1 MEDALIGY
9 TGFVGS
15 NLMRSHDFGAVF
27 NSKNIAEIEG
37 QSFSLLVC
45 AGAPAKKWYAN
56 LHPEEDR
63 ETLDG
68 LMAHLSKVRAER
80 VVLISTVDVFRN
92 PYLADENTEVQMD
105 GLNAYGLNRRRL
117 ELFVQEHFANVLIVR
132 LPGLVGHGLKK
143 NILFDFHNDN
153 EVQKIES
160 RGVFQFYPVSRLW
173 DDIVRSS
180 ENGLSL
186 VHLTSA
192 PVSVAEVAR
201 EVWGREFR
209 NEVLPKPAKYD
220 FRSAHAGLWGR
231 ERYQVSR
238 DEEIAAI
245 KEWNR
250 TEPVRAVG

>member
-15 NLMRSHDFGAVF
+15 NLMRSHDFGAKF

-143 NILFDFHNDN
+143 NILLDFHNDN
-153 EVQKIES
+153 EVQKIDS

-192 PVSVAEVAR
+192 PVSVEEVAR

-209 NEVLPKPAKYD
+209 NEVLPSPAKYD

-231 ERYQVSR
+231 ELYQVSR

-245 KEWNR
+245 REWNR
-250 TEPVRAVG
+250 TEPVRSVG

>member
-1 MEDALIGY
+1 MTDALIGY

-15 NLMRSHDFGAVF
+15 NLVACHEFGTKF

-37 QSFSLLVC
+37 QSFGLLVC

-56 LHPEEDR
+56 LHPDEDR

-68 LMAHLSKVRAER
+68 LMAHLAKVKAER

-92 PYLADENTEVQMD
+92 PYLADENTPVDME

-117 ELFVQEHFANVLIVR
+117 ELFVKEHFKNVLIVR
-132 LPGLVGHGLKK
+132 LPGLVGRGLRK

-153 EVQKIES
+153 EVQKIDS

-173 DDIVRSS
+173 DDISKAS
-180 ENGLSL
+180 AAGLGL
-186 VHLTSA
+186 IHLTSA
-192 PVSVAEVAR
+192 PVS
-201 EVWGREFR
+201 
-209 NEVLPKPAKYD
+209 LPQPAKYD

-231 ERYQVSR
+231 EAYQVSR
-238 DEEIAAI
+238 DEEIEAI
-245 KEWNR
+245 REWNL
-250 TEPVRAVG
+250 TEPVRTKG

>member
-1 MEDALIGY
+1 MTDALIGY

-15 NLMRSHDFGAVF
+15 NLMAAHEFGAKF
-27 NSKNIAEIEG
+27 NSKNIAEIKG
-37 QSFSLLVC
+37 QSFGLLVC

-56 LHPEEDR
+56 LHPDEDR

-68 LMAHLSKVRAER
+68 LMAHLLKVRAER

-92 PYLADENTEVQMD
+92 PYLADENTPVEME
-105 GLNAYGLNRRRL
+105 GLSAYGLNRRRL
-117 ELFVQEHFANVLIVR
+117 EIFVEEHFENVIIVR
-132 LPGLVGHGLKK
+132 LTGLVGRGLKK

-153 EVQKIES
+153 EVLKIDS
-160 RGVFQFYPVSRLW
+160 RGVFQFYPVQRLW
-173 DDIVRSS
+173 GDIKKAE
-180 ENGLSL
+180 ENALSL

-231 ERYQVSR
+231 ECYQVSR

-245 KEWNR
+245 REWNR
-250 TEPVRAVG
+250 TEPVRTQG

>member
-15 NLMRSHDFGAVF
+15 NLMRSHDFGAKF

-68 LMAHLSKVRAER
+68 LMGHLSKVKAER
-80 VVLISTVDVFRN
+80 VVLISTVDVFKN
-92 PYLADENTEVQMD
+92 PYLADENTPVDME

-117 ELFVQEHFANVLIVR
+117 ELFVLEHFENVLIVR
-132 LPGLVGHGLKK
+132 LPGLVGKGLKK

-153 EVQKIES
+153 EVLKIDS

-173 DDIVRSS
+173 DDIVRSR

-192 PVSVAEVAR
+192 PVSVEEVAR
-201 EVWGREFR
+201 EVWGSEFR
-209 NEVLPKPAKYD
+209 NEVLPTPARYD
-220 FRSAHAGLWGR
+220 FRSAHAGLWRR
-231 ERYQVSR
+231 ECYQVSR

>member
-1 MEDALIGY
+1 MTDALIGY

-15 NLMRSHDFGAVF
+15 NLVACHEFGTKF

-37 QSFSLLVC
+37 QSFGLLVC

-56 LHPEEDR
+56 LHPDEDR

-68 LMAHLSKVRAER
+68 LMAHLAKVKAER

-92 PYLADENTEVQMD
+92 PYLADENTPVDME

-117 ELFVQEHFANVLIVR
+117 ELFVKEHFKNVLIVR
-132 LPGLVGHGLKK
+132 LPGLVGRGLRK

-153 EVQKIES
+153 EVQKIDS

-173 DDIVRSS
+173 DDISKAS
-180 ENGLSL
+180 AAGLGL
-186 VHLTSA
+186 IHLTSA
-192 PVSVAEVAR
+192 PVSVSEVAR

-209 NEVLPKPAKYD
+209 NEVLPQPAKYD

-231 ERYQVSR
+231 EAR
-238 DEEIAAI
+238 
-245 KEWNR
+245 EWNL
-250 TEPVRAVG
+250 TEPVRTKG

>member
-1 MEDALIGY
+1 MTDALIGY

-15 NLMRSHDFGAVF
+15 NLMAAHEFGAVF
-27 NSKNIAEIEG
+27 NSKNITEIEG
-37 QSFSLLVC
+37 QSFNLLVC

-56 LHPEEDR
+56 LHPEEDK

-68 LMAHLSKVRAER
+68 LMGHVSKVRAGR
-80 VVLISTVDVFRN
+80 VVLISTVDVFKN
-92 PYLADENTEVQMD
+92 PYLADENTPVDMD
-105 GLNAYGLNRRRL
+105 GLSAYGLNRRRL
-117 ELFVQEHFANVLIVR
+117 EIFVEEHFENVLIVR
-132 LPGLVGHGLKK
+132 LPGLVGKGLKK
-143 NILFDFHNDN
+143 NILFDFHNNN
-153 EVQKIES
+153 EVLKIDS
-160 RGVFQFYPVSRLW
+160 RGVFQFYPVQRLW
-173 DDIVRSS
+173 GDIKKAE
-180 ENGLSL
+180 ENALSL

-245 KEWNR
+245 KAWAAA
-250 TEPVRAVG
+250 EPKRIQG

>member
-15 NLMRSHDFGAVF
+15 NLMRSHDFGAKF

-153 EVQKIES
+153 EVQKIDS
-160 RGVFQFYPVSRLW
+160 RGVFQFYPVGRLW
-173 DDIVRSS
+173 DDIKKAE
-180 ENGLSL
+180 ENALSL

-192 PVSVAEVAR
+192 PVSVEEVAR

-209 NEVLPKPAKYD
+209 NEVLPKPARYD

-231 ERYQVSR
+231 ECWQVSR
-238 DEEIAAI
+238 AEEISAI
-245 KEWNR
+245 REWNR
-250 TEPVRAVG
+250 TEPVRTEG

>member
-15 NLMRSHDFGAVF
+15 NLMRSHDFGAKF

-153 EVQKIES
+153 EVQKIDS

-192 PVSVAEVAR
+192 PVSVEEVAR

-209 NEVLPKPAKYD
+209 NEVLPSPAKYD

-231 ERYQVSR
+231 ELYQVSR

>member
-15 NLMRSHDFGAVF
+15 NLMRSHDFGAKF

-153 EVQKIES
+153 EVQKIDS

-192 PVSVAEVAR
+192 PVSVEEVAR

-209 NEVLPKPAKYD
+209 NEVLPSPAKYD

-231 ERYQVSR
+231 ELYQVSR

-245 KEWNR
+245 REWNR
-250 TEPVRAVG
+250 TEPVRTQG

>member
-1 MEDALIGY
+1 MTDALIGY

-15 NLMRSHDFGAVF
+15 NLEATHEFGAKF
-27 NSKNIAEIEG
+27 NSKNISDIEG

-68 LMAHLSKVRAER
+68 LMAHLAKVRAER
-80 VVLISTVDVFRN
+80 MVLISTVDVFKN
-92 PYLADENTEVQMD
+92 PYLADENTPVDME

-117 ELFVQEHFANVLIVR
+117 EIFVREHFGNVLIVR
-132 LPGLVGHGLKK
+132 LPGLVGKGLKK
-143 NILFDFHNDN
+143 NILFDFHNNN
-153 EVQKIES
+153 EVQKIDS

-173 DDIVRSS
+173 DDISKAS
-180 ENGLSL
+180 AAGLGL
-186 VHLTSA
+186 IHLTSA
-192 PVSVAEVAR
+192 PVSVSEVAR

-231 ERYQVSR
+231 ECYQVSR

-245 KEWNR
+245 REWNR
-250 TEPVRAVG
+250 TEPVRSQG

>member
-1 MEDALIGY
+1 MTDALIGY

-15 NLMRSHDFGAVF
+15 NLEATHEFGARY

-37 QSFSLLVC
+37 QSFGLLVC

-56 LHPEEDR
+56 LHPEEDK

-68 LMAHLSKVRAER
+68 LMGHLSKVKAER
-80 VVLISTVDVFRN
+80 VVLISTVDVFKN
-92 PYLADENTEVQMD
+92 PYLADENTPVDME
-105 GLNAYGLNRRRL
+105 GLSAYGLNRRRL
-117 ELFVQEHFANVLIVR
+117 ELFVLEHFANVLLVR
-132 LPGLVGHGLKK
+132 LPGLVGRGLKK
-143 NILFDFHNDN
+143 NILFDFHNN
-153 EVQKIES
+153 NQLGKIDS

-173 DDIVRSS
+173 DDIVRSR

-192 PVSVAEVAR
+192 PVSVADVAR

-209 NEVLPKPAKYD
+209 NEVLPKPARYD
-220 FRSAHAGLWGR
+220 FRSAHAGIWGR
-231 ERYQVSR
+231 EDYQVSR

-245 KEWNR
+245 KEWAA
-250 TEPVRAVG
+250 TEPKRIQG

>member
-15 NLMRSHDFGAVF
+15 NLMRSHDFGAKF

-68 LMAHLSKVRAER
+68 LMGHLSKVKAER
-80 VVLISTVDVFRN
+80 VVLISTVDVFKN
-92 PYLADENTEVQMD
+92 PYLADENTPVDME

-117 ELFVQEHFANVLIVR
+117 ELFVLEHFENVLIVR
-132 LPGLVGHGLKK
+132 LPGLVGKGLKK

-153 EVQKIES
+153 EVLKIDS

-173 DDIVRSS
+173 DDIVRSR

-192 PVSVAEVAR
+192 PVSVADVAR

-209 NEVLPKPAKYD
+209 NEVLPAPARYD
-220 FRSAHAGLWGR
+220 FRSAHAGLWGK
-231 ERYQVSR
+231 ELYQVSR
-238 DEEIAAI
+238 EEEIAAI
-245 KEWNR
+245 MEWNR
-250 TEPVRAVG
+250 TEPVRSVG